1 MKQFS
6 TKTLLVVAFVAA
18 AQFAK
23 AQVKIG
29 ENPTEINKASILELE
44 SNNKGLLFPRV
55 NLQNTTTW
63 SLASGSVATAGMIL
77 ISLTSGR
84 MLQLNLINW

>member
-1 MKQFS
+1 MVIS
-6 TKTLLVVAFVAA
+6 TKRIFYICLLLAS

-44 SNNKGLLFPRV
+44 SANKGLLFPRV
-55 NLQNTTTW
+55 SLTNTTTW
-63 SLASGSVATAGMIL
+63 SLATGSTPMRGMI
-77 ISLTSGR
+77 STNLTSGQ
-84 MLQLNLINW
+84 MPLKN